1 MLFTIYTLHI
11 PLNKGFIS
19 CNMLSKTSPKGLSKI
34 FMIIG
39 SFCKKKKSFSW
50 KYLLDYKDF
59 IHYSKSKRE
68 QHSTS
73 NLLAGDIQQ
82 GASKYGCAEVNPYI
96 VTSL

>member
-11 PLNKGFIS
+11 PLNKGLIS
-19 CNMLSKTSPKGLSKI
+19 CNMLSKTSPKDLSKI
-34 FMIIG
+34 FMIIV
-39 SFCKKKKSFSW
+39 SFWKMRKFSW
-50 KYLLDYKDF
+50 KYLLNWKDF
-59 IHYSKSKRE
+59 IHYSKSKSE